1 MEKNNRAPYN
11 HSNSFYYLKGNLN
24 MSDYNFTEVEIE
36 VLKLIVK
43 GLEDIEIACVLEIE
57 EDSAREIAENILAKL
72 EARNKI
78 QAAIKAVKAELV

>member
-1 MEKNNRAPYN
+1 
-11 HSNSFYYLKGNLN
+11 

-43 GLEDIEIACVLEIE
+43 GLEDIEIACMLEIE

-72 EARNKI
+72 EARNKM

>member
-1 MEKNNRAPYN
+1 MP
-11 HSNSFYYLKGNLN
+11 
-24 MSDYNFTEVEIE
+24 DYNFTEVEIE

-43 GLEDIEIACVLEIE
+43 GLEDIEIACMLEIE

>member
-1 MEKNNRAPYN
+1 
-11 HSNSFYYLKGNLN
+11 

-43 GLEDIEIACVLEIE
+43 GLEDIEIACMLEIE